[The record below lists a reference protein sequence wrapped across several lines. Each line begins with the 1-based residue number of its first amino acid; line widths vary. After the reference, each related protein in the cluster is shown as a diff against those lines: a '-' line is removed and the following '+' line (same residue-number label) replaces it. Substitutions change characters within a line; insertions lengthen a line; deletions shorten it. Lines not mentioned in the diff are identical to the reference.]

1 MTIEQ
6 LCSIVP
12 TLKKNRASTIID
24 AINNAMEE
32 GEINTPLR
40 QAAFIAQIA
49 HETGGFKWFRE
60 LGSAAYF
67 KRYEHR
73 TDLGNVK
80 PADVSRFKGRGFIQ
94 MTGRSNYAAAGN
106 FLGLDLVNNPELAE
120 TPEVGARIDIW
131 YWTTK
136 HLNSFADK
144 EDFKTITKKINGGLN
159 GYDDRLEYYNRAKK
173 ILS

>member
-80 PADVSRFKGRGFIQ
+80 PGDGSRFKGRGFIQ

-120 TPEVGARIDIW
+120 TPEVGARIAIW